1 MNAGILRAIYDLGL
15 GRQTGA
21 VRLRGPLGDGEVV
34 HVHAGAVGARA
45 ARETLVRWPD
55 AHGHVRFEPTPSAPI
70 GMPVPL
76 VGWVRRMLA
85 ARTTDVDVL
94 RIERTFVRSTLDRS
108 RVRRAD
114 LDASDLA
121 ILDALAVAPALR
133 DVALRA
139 RAPRHA
145 VASFVTFL
153 RTIGALDATPD
164 LPSSPDESPPPAVVV
179 DRRAHAL
186 LSLGLDRDAPSS
198 SIRATFRKLAR
209 LLHPDMHPLAGEPE
223 RRALARRFAE
233 IRAAYEEL
241 TVGG

>member
-15 GRQTGA
+15 GRETGVA
-21 VRLRGPLGDGEVV
+21 RLHDEAV
-34 HVHAGAVGARA
+34 HVDGGSVGARA
-45 ARETLVRWPD
+45 ARETLLRWPD
-55 AHGHVRFEPTPSAPI
+55 EGGRVHFERGASAPI
-70 GMPVPL
+70 GMPVAL
-76 VGWVRRMLA
+76 VGWVRRTLA

-94 RIERTFVRSTLDRS
+94 RIERTFVRSALDRS

-133 DVALRA
+133 EVAHRA

-153 RTIGALDATPD
+153 RTIGALDAAPD

-198 SIRATFRKLAR
+198 SVRAAFRKLAR
-209 LLHPDMHPLAGEPE
+209 LLHPDMHPLADEPA

-233 IRAAYEEL
+233 VRAAYEVL